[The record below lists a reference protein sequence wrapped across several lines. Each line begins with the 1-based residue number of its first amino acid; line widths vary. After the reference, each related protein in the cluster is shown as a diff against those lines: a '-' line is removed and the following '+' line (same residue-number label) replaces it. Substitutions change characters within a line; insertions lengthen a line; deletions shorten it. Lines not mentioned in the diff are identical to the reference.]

1 MAKKNTEVK
10 EIDNLYGDTCLI
22 IEDAREK
29 AYRAVN
35 TALTIRNWLLGK
47 RIAQEKLEEDG
58 RAQYGDKIM
67 QALSDMLTAKYGKG
81 LDKSSLHKYVRF
93 YKMFPQIVASVMPQ
107 FENMG
112 NKIVESVSPQLVN
125 TCKSKQSEFCRQCRQ
140 NSERNFPSATF
151 RVNNYV

>member
-1 MAKKNTEVK
+1 MANQNTTPK
-10 EIDNLYGDTCLI
+10 EIDNLYGDSCLI

-58 RAQYGDKIM
+58 RAQYGKQVM
-67 QALSDMLTAKYGKG
+67 ETLAEMLTAKYGKG
-81 LDKSSLHKYVRF
+81 LDKSSLHKFVKF
-93 YKMFPQIVASVMPQ
+93 YKMFPQIVESVTPQ

-112 NKIVESVSPQLVN
+112 NKIVESLTPQLVN
-125 TCKSKQSEFCRQCRQ
+125 TCKSKQSEIL
-140 NSERNFPSATF
+140 STVSTKF
-151 RVNNYV
+151 RKKFSVSNI